1 MKQLR
6 IIKQSLAFLFLLSL
20 TSLVYSE
27 DILTVLEKAA
37 PSANPEALRLAVQAM
52 ECAEA
57 SGIPASERLAVI
69 DYSKPST
76 ESRMWVFDLTNRAL
90 LYEERVAHGKNSGE
104 NLAQFFSNKPESLTS
119 SLGLYRTLQ
128 TYQGKHGYSLRM
140 EGLDSG
146 FNDKAFER
154 AIVMHGAPYLGDD
167 MIKKTGRIGR
177 SWGCPALDN
186 GIAKQVIDELKNG
199 QFVFSYYPDQHW
211 LQTSTQLNCRT
222 RIAML
227 D

>member
-1 MKQLR
+1 MLKQF
-6 IIKQSLAFLFLLSL
+6 LAFIIMLSL
-20 TSLVYSE
+20 SPLVFSE
-27 DILTVLEKAA
+27 DLLAALEKTA
-37 PSANPEALRLAVQAM
+37 PSANPEALQLAVQAM

-69 DYSKPST
+69 DYSQPST
-76 ESRMWVFDLTNRAL
+76 DSRMWVFDLTKQTL

-104 NLAQFFSNKPESLTS
+104 NLAQVFSNEPDSLTS

-140 EGLDSG
+140 EGLDEG

-154 AIVMHGAPYLGDD
+154 AIVMHGAAYLGDD

-177 SWGCPALDN
+177 SWGCPALDS

-211 LQTSTQLNCRT
+211 LNTSTQLNCRT
-222 RIAML
+222 RIASL
-227 D
+227 DI